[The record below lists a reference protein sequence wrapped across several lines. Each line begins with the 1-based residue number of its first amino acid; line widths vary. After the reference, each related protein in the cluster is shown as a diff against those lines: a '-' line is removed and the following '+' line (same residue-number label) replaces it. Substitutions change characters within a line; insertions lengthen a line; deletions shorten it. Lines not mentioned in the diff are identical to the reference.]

1 VLNVDYSWRE
11 VVEEGSD
18 AGMDI
23 LSIYTR
29 ADKKIILLAAA
40 ALVAAIAFADW
51 FTKPYISIGFL
62 YLFPI
67 MLISGILVRWQITSV
82 ALVCAILQ
90 EAFSN
95 LPSSEAIVRLILS
108 FAGFVGTGLFVFE
121 LVRNRRIVMQ
131 HLEEVEDQ
139 IRLRKEAEEQLRALV
154 ESSPAAILTVDSK
167 GKILLANQ
175 AAQEILAPG
184 QGELKSQAIQ
194 KYLPALL
201 VAARS
206 RQSYPFK
213 TTMQCCGQREDGET
227 FLAGI
232 WFSTY
237 STQSGNRL
245 AAIIVDLSEELVHRE
260 DLSLDYLLKNAR
272 ILMSAVSHEI
282 RNLSGAARVMYQNLD
297 RVSALLGNEDF
308 EALGTLIH
316 GMERL
321 SDLDIVRSSDQGR
334 QAVELRP
341 VLDEVRILI
350 ESACREADVEL
361 FWKIEGT
368 QPIVWADRYGLI
380 QVFLNLAKNSL
391 RAMEDCGDRRLTV
404 QASIDGEYFFVR
416 INDTGPGIANSR
428 GLFRPFQH
436 GAEASGLGLYVSQA
450 IMKSF
455 GGDLA
460 FEPRDQGCCF
470 AITMQVT

>member
-1 VLNVDYSWRE
+1 
-11 VVEEGSD
+11 
-18 AGMDI
+18 MDI

-29 ADKKIILLAAA
+29 ADRKFLLLAAA
-40 ALVAAIAFADW
+40 ALVAAIALADW

-67 MLISGILVRWQITSV
+67 ILISGILPRWQIISV

-108 FAGFVGTGLFVFE
+108 FTGFAGTGLFVFE
-121 LVRNRRIVMQ
+121 SVRNRRIMMQ
-131 HLEEVEDQ
+131 HLEEVEAQ
-139 IRLRKEAEEQLRALV
+139 IQLRKEAEEQLRVLV
-154 ESSPAAILTVDSK
+154 ESSPAAILTVDAG
-167 GKILLANQ
+167 GKILLANE

-194 KYLPALL
+194 KFLPALL
-201 VAARS
+201 IAVRS
-206 RQSYPFK
+206 RQAHPFR
-213 TTMQCCGQREDGET
+213 TTMQCCGQRADGET

-237 STQSGNRL
+237 GTQSGNRL

-282 RNLSGAARVMYQNLD
+282 RNLSGAARVMYENLD
-297 RVSALLGNEDF
+297 RVSALQGNEDF

-316 GMERL
+316 GMARL
-321 SDLDIVRSSDQGR
+321 SDLDIVRSSEEGR
-334 QAVELRP
+334 QAVELDP
-341 VLDEVRILI
+341 VLAEVRVLI
-350 ESACREADVEL
+350 ESACRECDVEL
-361 FWKIEGT
+361 FWKIEGPL
-368 QPIVWADRYGLI
+368 PIVWADRYGLI

-391 RAMEDCGDRRLTV
+391 RAMEDRSNRQLTV
-404 QASIDGEYFFVR
+404 EAARDGRYFIVR
-416 INDTGPGIANSR
+416 IRDTGPGIPNSQD
-428 GLFRPFQH
+428 LFRPFQH
-436 GAEASGLGLYVSQA
+436 SAEASGLGLYVSQA

-460 FEPRDQGCCF
+460 FEPRDRGCCF
-470 AITMQVT
+470 AITTQVA

>member
-1 VLNVDYSWRE
+1 
-11 VVEEGSD
+11 
-18 AGMDI
+18 MDI

-29 ADKKIILLAAA
+29 ADRKFVLLAAA
-40 ALVAAIAFADW
+40 ALAAAIALTDW
-51 FTKPYISIGFL
+51 LTKPYISIGFL

-67 MLISGILVRWQITSV
+67 MLISGILPRWQMLGV
-82 ALVCAILQ
+82 AFICAILQ

-108 FAGFVGTGLFVFE
+108 FTGFAGTGLFVFE
-121 LVRNRRIVMQ
+121 SVRNRHIMMQ
-131 HLEEVEDQ
+131 HLEEVEAQ
-139 IRLRKEAEEQLRALV
+139 IKLRKEAEEQLQVLV
-154 ESSPAAILTVDSK
+154 QSSPAAILTVDSK
-167 GKILLANQ
+167 GEILLANE

-194 KYLPALL
+194 KFLPALL
-201 VAARS
+201 IAARS
-206 RQSYPFK
+206 RQAHPFR
-213 TTMQCCGQREDGET
+213 TTMQCCGQRADGET

-245 AAIIVDLSEELVHRE
+245 AAIIVDLSDELVHRE

-282 RNLSGAARVMYQNLD
+282 RNLSGAARVMYENLD
-297 RVSALLGNEDF
+297 RLSTLKGNEDF

-334 QAVELRP
+334 QAVELDP

-350 ESACREADVEL
+350 ESACRESDVEL
-361 FWKIEGT
+361 LWKIGGNL
-368 QPIVWADRYGLI
+368 PVVWADRYGLI

-391 RAMEDCGDRRLTV
+391 RAMEDCSDRQLTV
-404 QASIDGEYFFVR
+404 EASRDGEYFITR
-416 INDTGPGIANSR
+416 IHDTGPGIPNSQD
-428 GLFRPFQH
+428 LFRPFQP

-450 IMKSF
+450 IMKNF

-460 FEPRDQGCCF
+460 LEPQNRGCCF
-470 AITMQVT
+470 AVTMQLAS

>member
-1 VLNVDYSWRE
+1 
-11 VVEEGSD
+11 
-18 AGMDI
+18 MDI

-29 ADKKIILLAAA
+29 ADRRLLILAATV
-40 ALVAAIAFADW
+40 LVAAIGFTDW

-67 MLISGILVRWQITSV
+67 MLISGILPRWLIVGV
-82 ALVCAILQ
+82 ALICALLQ
-90 EAFSN
+90 EMFSN
-95 LPSSEAIVRLILS
+95 LPSSEAIARLILS
-108 FAGFVGTGLFVFE
+108 SAGFAGTGLFIFE

-139 IRLRKEAEEQLRALV
+139 IRLRQEAEEQLRVLV

-167 GKILLANQ
+167 GEILLANH

-184 QGELKSQAIQ
+184 QRELKSQPIQ

-201 VAARS
+201 IAARS
-206 RQSYPFK
+206 RQSHAFR
-213 TTMQCCGQREDGET
+213 TTMQCCGQRADGET

-232 WFSTY
+232 WFATY
-237 STQSGNRL
+237 NTHSGNRL
-245 AAIIVDLSEELVHRE
+245 AAIIVDLSDDLVHRE

-282 RNLSGAARVMYQNLD
+282 RNLSGTARIMHNNLG
-297 RVSALLGNEDF
+297 RVSALRGNEDF

-321 SDLDIVRSSDQGR
+321 SDLDLVRSDDQGR
-334 QAVELRP
+334 RAVELGS

-350 ESACREADVEL
+350 ESACREADVRLCWNTESPL
-361 FWKIEGT
+361 
-368 QPIVWADRYGLI
+368 PIVWADRYGLI
-380 QVFLNLAKNSL
+380 QVFLNLVKNSL
-391 RAMEDCGDRRLTV
+391 RAMEDSRDRRLTV
-404 QASIDGEYFFVR
+404 EASRGGDHFIVR
-416 INDTGPGIANSR
+416 IRDTGPGIPNSR
-428 GLFRPFQH
+428 DLFRPFQQ

-450 IMKSF
+450 IMKNF
-455 GGDLA
+455 GGDLV
-460 FEPRDQGCCF
+460 FEPGEQGCCF
-470 AITMQVT
+470 AISMQVA

>member
-1 VLNVDYSWRE
+1 MLH
-11 VVEEGSD
+11 EEGSN
-18 AGMDI
+18 ARMDI

-29 ADKKIILLAAA
+29 AHRKFVLLAAA
-40 ALVAAIAFADW
+40 ALTAAIALTDW
-51 FTKPYISIGFL
+51 LTKPYISIGFL

-67 MLISGILVRWQITSV
+67 MLISGILPRWQMIGV
-82 ALVCAILQ
+82 AFVCAILQ

-108 FAGFVGTGLFVFE
+108 FTGFAGTGLFVFE
-121 LVRNRRIVMQ
+121 SVRNRRIMME
-131 HLEEVEDQ
+131 HLEEVEAQ
-139 IRLRKEAEEQLRALV
+139 IKLRKEAEEQLQVLV

-167 GKILLANQ
+167 GEILLANE

-194 KYLPALL
+194 KFLPALL
-201 VAARS
+201 IAARS
-206 RQSYPFK
+206 RQAHPFR
-213 TTMQCCGQREDGET
+213 TTMQCCGQRADGET

-282 RNLSGAARVMYQNLD
+282 RNLSGAARVMYENLD
-297 RVSALLGNEDF
+297 RVSALRGNEDF

-334 QAVELRP
+334 QAVELDP

-350 ESACREADVEL
+350 ESACREFDMEL
-361 FWKIEGT
+361 IWQIEGIL
-368 QPIVWADRYGLI
+368 PIVWADRYGLI

-391 RAMEDCGDRRLTV
+391 RAMEDSSDRHLTV
-404 QASIDGEYFFVR
+404 EASRDGEYFIIR
-416 INDTGPGIANSR
+416 IHDTGPGIPNSQD
-428 GLFRPFQH
+428 LFQPFQH

-460 FEPRDQGCCF
+460 FEPRERGCCF
-470 AITMQVT
+470 AVTMQVAS

>member
-1 VLNVDYSWRE
+1 
-11 VVEEGSD
+11 
-18 AGMDI
+18 MDI

-29 ADKKIILLAAA
+29 ADRRFLLLIAATLIA
-40 ALVAAIAFADW
+40 ATAITDW
-51 FTKPYISIGFL
+51 LTKPYISIGFL

-67 MLISGILVRWQITSV
+67 ILISGILARWQIMSV

-95 LPSSEAIVRLILS
+95 LPSSEAIARLIFS
-108 FAGFVGTGLFVFE
+108 FAGFIGTGLFVFE
-121 LVRNRRIVMQ
+121 LARNRRIVMQ
-131 HLEEVEDQ
+131 HLEEVEGQ
-139 IRLRKEAEEQLRALV
+139 IRLRKEAEEHLRALV

-167 GKILLANQ
+167 GEILIANQ
-175 AAQEILAPG
+175 AAQEMLAPG
-184 QGELKSQAIQ
+184 QEDLKSQSIQ

-201 VAARS
+201 IAARS
-206 RQSYPFK
+206 RQSHPFR
-213 TTMQCCGQREDGET
+213 TTTQCRGQRANGET

-237 STQSGNRL
+237 TTQAGNRL

-282 RNLSGAARVMYQNLD
+282 RNLSAAARVMYKNLD
-297 RVSALLGNEDF
+297 RVSALKGNDDF

-316 GMERL
+316 GMEKL
-321 SDLDIVRSSDQGR
+321 SDLDLARSADQGR
-334 QAVELRP
+334 QAVELGS

-350 ESACREADVEL
+350 ESACRDSNIELAWKVEDAL
-361 FWKIEGT
+361 PT
-368 QPIVWADRYGLI
+368 VWADRYGLI

-391 RAMEDCGDRRLTV
+391 RAVEDCGDRRLTV
-404 QASIDGEYFFVR
+404 EASRSGEYFIVR
-416 INDTGPGIANSR
+416 MNDTGPGIPNSQD
-428 GLFRPFQH
+428 LFRPFQH
-436 GAEASGLGLYVSQA
+436 GAEASGLGLYVSRA

-455 GGDLA
+455 GGDLM
-460 FEPRDQGCCF
+460 FEPRELGCCF
-470 AITMQVT
+470 VITMQLAV

>member
-1 VLNVDYSWRE
+1 
-11 VVEEGSD
+11 
-18 AGMDI
+18 MDI

-29 ADKKIILLAAA
+29 ADRKFVLLAAA
-40 ALVAAIAFADW
+40 ALAAAIALTDW

-67 MLISGILVRWQITSV
+67 MLISGILPRWQMIGV
-82 ALVCAILQ
+82 AFVCAILQ

-108 FAGFVGTGLFVFE
+108 FTGFAGTGLFVFE
-121 LVRNRRIVMQ
+121 SVRNRRIMMQ
-131 HLEEVEDQ
+131 HLEEVEAQ
-139 IRLRKEAEEQLRALV
+139 INFRKEAEEQLRVLI
-154 ESSPAAILTVDSK
+154 ESSPAAILTVDSQ
-167 GKILLANQ
+167 GEILLANE

-194 KYLPALL
+194 KFLPALL
-201 VAARS
+201 IAARS
-206 RQSYPFK
+206 RQTHPFR
-213 TTMQCCGQREDGET
+213 TTMQCCGQRADGET

-282 RNLSGAARVMYQNLD
+282 RNLSGAARVMYENLD
-297 RVSALLGNEDF
+297 RVSALRGNEDF

-334 QAVELRP
+334 QAVELDP

-350 ESACREADVEL
+350 ESACRESDVEL
-361 FWKIEGT
+361 VWQIEGIL
-368 QPIVWADRYGLI
+368 PIVWADRYGLI

-391 RAMEDCGDRRLTV
+391 RAMEDSSARHLTV
-404 QASIDGEYFFVR
+404 EASRDGEYFIVR
-416 INDTGPGIANSR
+416 IIDTGPGIPNSHD
-428 GLFRPFQH
+428 LFRPFQH
-436 GAEASGLGLYVSQA
+436 GAEASGLGLYVSHA

-460 FEPRDQGCCF
+460 FEPLELGCCF
-470 AITMQVT
+470 AVTIQVVS

>member
-1 VLNVDYSWRE
+1 
-11 VVEEGSD
+11 
-18 AGMDI
+18 MDI

-29 ADKKIILLAAA
+29 TNRNLLLLAAA
-40 ALVAAIAFADW
+40 TLVVTIAFTDW
-51 FTKPYISIGFL
+51 STKPYISIGFL

-67 MLISGILVRWQITSV
+67 MLISGILARWQIMSA
-82 ALVCAILQ
+82 ALVCSVLQ

-108 FAGFVGTGLFVFE
+108 SAGFVGTGFLVFE

-131 HLEEVEDQ
+131 HLEEVEGQ
-139 IRLRKEAEEQLRALV
+139 VRLRKDAEEQLRVLV

-167 GKILLANQ
+167 GEILLANL

-201 VAARS
+201 IAARS
-206 RQSYPFK
+206 RKAHPFR
-213 TTMQCCGQREDGET
+213 TTMQCCGQRADGET

-237 STQSGNRL
+237 TTQSGNRL

-282 RNLSGAARVMYQNLD
+282 RNLSGTARVMYENLD
-297 RVSALLGNEDF
+297 RLGILCGNEDF

-321 SDLDIVRSSDQGR
+321 SDLDIVRSSDKGR
-334 QAVELRP
+334 QAVELGP

-350 ESACREADVEL
+350 ESACRESEVEL

-368 QPIVWADRYGLI
+368 QSVVWADRYGLI

-391 RAMEDCGDRRLTV
+391 RAMEDCSDRHLTV
-404 QASIDGEYFFVR
+404 EATRDNEYFIVR
-416 INDTGPGIANSR
+416 IHDTGPGIANSQD
-428 GLFRPFQH
+428 LFRPFQQ
-436 GAEASGLGLYVSQA
+436 GADSSGLGLYVSQS

-460 FEPRDQGCCF
+460 FEPRDRGCCF
-470 AITMQVT
+470 AITIQVAA

>member
-1 VLNVDYSWRE
+1 MCITVGEKLC
-11 VVEEGSD
+11 EEGSD

-139 IRLRKEAEEQLRALV
+139 IRMRKEAEEQLRVLV

-201 VAARS
+201 IAARS
-206 RQSYPFK
+206 RQSYPFR
-213 TTMQCCGQREDGET
+213 TTMQCCGQRADGET

-282 RNLSGAARVMYQNLD
+282 RNLSGAARVMYENLD

-368 QPIVWADRYGLI
+368 LSIVWADRYGLI

-391 RAMEDCGDRRLTV
+391 RAMEDFGDRRLTV
-404 QASIDGEYFFVR
+404 QASRDGEYFIVR
-416 INDTGPGIANSR
+416 ISDTGPGIPNWQD
-428 GLFRPFQH
+428 LFRPFQH

-460 FEPRDQGCCF
+460 FEPRDLGCCF
-470 AITMQVT
+470 AITLQVAS